1 MINDKRIRIVIGH
14 YGSGKTE
21 FSVNYAVKLAE
32 RGRKVGLVD
41 LDVINPYFR
50 SREKTALLSGLGI
63 RVIGSNLEGN
73 SLDIPAISGEAAT
86 PLQDT
91 SYDAILDVGGDPAGA
106 RTLGRYFPILKD
118 GEYDMFFV
126 LNANRPET
134 QTVEKAVEYIAKIEA
149 TARAKVTGI
158 VNNTHMLKATS
169 VEDVIR
175 GYELAVQVS
184 RAAGI
189 PLRYNSCMESL
200 TEGLPD
206 EIMTNVFPI
215 KLFMREEWM
224 I

>member
-32 RGRKVGLVD
+32 KGRKVGLVD

-50 SREKTALLSGLGI
+50 SREKTALLSDLGI

-73 SLDIPAISGEAAT
+73 SLDIPAISGEAVT

-106 RTLGRYFPILKD
+106 RTLGRYFQILKA
-118 GEYDMFFV
+118 GEYDMFFI

-134 QTVEKAVEYIAKIEA
+134 QTVEKAMEYIAKIEA
-149 TARAKVTGI
+149 TARASVTGI

-169 VEDVIR
+169 AEDVIR
-175 GYELAVQVS
+175 GYELALQVS
-184 RAAGI
+184 EATGI
-189 PLRYNSCMESL
+189 PLKYNSCMESL
-200 TEGLPD
+200 TEELPD
-206 EIMTNVFPI
+206 EIVTNIFPI

>member
-1 MINDKRIRIVIGH
+1 MINDKRIRIIIGH

-32 RGRKVGLVD
+32 KGRKVGLVD

-50 SREKTALLSGLGI
+50 SREKTALLYDLGV

-118 GEYDMFFV
+118 GEYDMFFI

-134 QTVEKAVEYIAKIEA
+134 QTVDKALEYIAKIEA

-169 VEDVIR
+169 AEDVIR
-175 GYELAVQVS
+175 GYELAVLVS
-184 RAAGI
+184 EATGI
-189 PLRYNSCMESL
+189 PLRYNSCMERL
-200 TEGLPD
+200 IEELPD
-206 EIMTNVFPI
+206 KIMTNIFPI

>member
-1 MINDKRIRIVIGH
+1 MKNDKRIRIVIGH

-21 FSVNYAVKLAE
+21 FSVNYAVKLAKM
-32 RGRKVGLVD
+32 GRKVGLVD

-50 SREKTALLSGLGI
+50 SREKTALLAEIGI
-63 RVIGSNLEGN
+63 KVVGSNLEGN
-73 SLDIPAISGEAAT
+73 ALDVPAISGEAAT
-86 PLQDT
+86 PLQDK

-106 RTLGRYFPILKD
+106 RALGRYFPILRD

-134 QTVEKAVEYIAKIEA
+134 QSVEKAMEYIAKIEA

-169 VEDVIR
+169 AEDVIR
-175 GYELAVQVS
+175 GYDLAVKVS
-184 RAAGI
+184 EATGI
-189 PLRYNSCMESL
+189 PLRYNSCLESL
-200 TEGLPD
+200 ADKLPD
-206 EIMTNVFPI
+206 EVKTNVFPI
-215 KLFMREEWM
+215 QLYMREEWM